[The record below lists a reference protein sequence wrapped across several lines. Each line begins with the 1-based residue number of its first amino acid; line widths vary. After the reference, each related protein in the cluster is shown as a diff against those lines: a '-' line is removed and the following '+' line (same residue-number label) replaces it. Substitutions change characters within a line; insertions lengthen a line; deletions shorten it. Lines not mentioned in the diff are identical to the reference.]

1 MKKNNLFN
9 LILPL
14 LLMTGIVLVSS
25 CSKPNNHPPEKG
37 PGSFGPQVVD
47 KWMTV
52 QLKLMRNATGIPNH
66 AFSRHF
72 TYSGIAAFVSLS
84 PGLTQYGSSWNNK
97 WNGLTGLPAKR
108 HSRYYYYPANVN
120 AALAT
125 MNRLMFPNASAAD
138 KALIDSLQ
146 QALNI
151 EFRAHASETILSE
164 SADFGN
170 RVAYAVYAWS
180 ETDGYKQANDPYVVP
195 IGPGLWKPTSPT
207 NAAPLTPYW
216 GNIRPVVKGS
226 TTNTMAPAPIPYSE
240 EINSPFYLMVKEVY
254 DASKNLTED
263 QKAMAIFWR
272 DVPGT
277 TSPGHWLSI
286 LQQVVRNKNC
296 SLEKAALAYA
306 LTGAGVNDALITCFK
321 AKYTYNLVRPVTYI
335 REIMGEEAWTPLLGT
350 PAHPEYASAHAAL
363 SVAAGA
369 IMDKLF
375 GQFQTF
381 TDHTYDYMGLAP
393 RTYSLY
399 YRNIGVEAGQ
409 SRLYAGI
416 HYQSSIVAGSI
427 QGQKVADNI
436 YLSLTP

>member
-9 LILPL
+9 LILSLFILTSTL
-14 LLMTGIVLVSS
+14 LVAS
-25 CSKPNNHPPEKG
+25 CSKPHDHPQEKG
-37 PGSFGPQVVD
+37 PSAFGPQVVD

-84 PGLTQYGSSWNNK
+84 PGLTHSGRSWNDK
-97 WNGLTGLPAKR
+97 WNGLAGLPASR
-108 HSRYYYYPANVN
+108 HSRYYYYPANAN
-120 AALAT
+120 AALAGI
-125 MNRLMFPNASAAD
+125 NRLMFPNASAVD
-138 KALIDSLQ
+138 KALIDSLEN
-146 QALNI
+146 ALNL
-151 EFRAHASETILSE
+151 EFHAFASEQVLTE
-164 SADFGN
+164 SAEYGHK
-170 RVAYAVYAWS
+170 VANAVYAWS
-180 ETDGYKQANDPYVVP
+180 ETDGYKQASDPYVVP
-195 IGPGLWKPTSPT
+195 VGAGLWKPTPPA

-216 GNIRPVVKGS
+216 GNNRTVIKGS
-226 TTNTMAPAPIPYSE
+226 TANTTAPLPVAYSE
-240 EINSPFYLMVKEVY
+240 ETNSPFYQMVKEVY

-286 LQQVVRNKNC
+286 LQQVVRNRNC

-335 REIMGEEAWTPLLGT
+335 REVMGVEGWNPYLGT

-363 SVAAGA
+363 SVAAGV

-375 GQFQTF
+375 GQFHSF
-381 TDHTYDYMGLAP
+381 TDHTYDYLGLAP
-393 RTYSLY
+393 RTYSLF

-416 HYQSSIVAGSI
+416 HYQPSIVAGYM

-436 YLSLTP
+436 FLSLTK